1 MGSKRRK
8 TSPAQSVEHY
18 LDEYEKELTDDAYNA
33 LEEVA
38 ADIDDQTTDLLDTIE
53 ELEEKIE
60 NLEKNLE
67 ELENDK

>member
-1 MGSKRRK
+1 MASKRRK

-18 LDEYEKELTDDAYNA
+18 LDEYEDHLTYNAYNA

-53 ELEEKIE
+53 ELETKIE
-60 NLEKNLE
+60 NLEKQLE
-67 ELENDK
+67 DVQNDN